1 MRTWLWL
8 LLLTGCLPSVGLAD
22 LTLNDFAYGIRVDVP
37 AGTAVAA
44 TSLPR
49 QVYES
54 ATRNDLGDM
63 RVFNAAGEPVPHMLR
78 FAQSRSAEPPWRPL
92 AFFPLAEVSTED
104 NGGYRIHVR
113 TGPDGAIVS
122 VDPRLS
128 PSSPAAVRTYLI
140 DLSPLRR
147 SLAQLRLSWT
157 STGADL
163 MAALRVDASD
173 DLAAWTTI
181 QPSATVSDMR
191 YAGHRLLRNTIR
203 LASSTRQYLRLRQ
216 VDSGPAIRLVRIE
229 GRIQP
234 PGRKPVRSVMR
245 LDGRPVP
252 DATGVFDYRSTG
264 AFPVDRVNL
273 VFDQANS
280 MAQALLESRRD
291 PSAPWNRRI
300 NGLFYRID
308 MAGNQLTSDPQ
319 AVTATMDRHWRL
331 SVDASDSTIGQAI
344 PRLEIGY
351 RPHDL
356 FFIARGSGPFT
367 LAYGGAGV
375 EPLAVDVAALFDGI
389 GRQRGDEFE
398 HWVTAGREQMVLGGP
413 QRLSP
418 APKPLPMRR
427 IVLWSVLLA
436 GVLVVAGL
444 AWRLARRMTEL
455 R

>member
-1 MRTWLWL
+1 MRTWLWVL
-8 LLLTGCLPSVGLAD
+8 LVVGCLPSAGLAD
-22 LTLNDFAYGIRVDVP
+22 VTLNDFAYGIRMDIP

-54 ATRNDLGDM
+54 ATRRDMGDM
-63 RVFNAAGEPVPHMLR
+63 RVFNAAGEPVPHMIR
-78 FAQSRSAEPPWRPL
+78 FAQSRPADPPWRTL
-92 AFFPLAEVSTED
+92 AFFPLVEASAEGS
-104 NGGYRIHVR
+104 GGYRIHVR

-122 VDPRLS
+122 VDPQLS
-128 PSSPAAVRTYLI
+128 PSPLDAVRTYLI

-147 SLAQLRLSWT
+147 SLAQLRLSWAP
-157 STGADL
+157 TGADL

-173 DLAAWTTI
+173 DLTTWTTL
-181 QPSATVSDMR
+181 QSRAVVSDMR

-216 VDSGPAIRLVRIE
+216 VDSGPAIRLHRIE

-234 PGRKPVRSVMR
+234 PGRQPVRAVMT
-245 LDGRPVP
+245 LEGQPVP
-252 DATGVFDYRSTG
+252 DSTGCFEYRSSG

-280 MAQALLESRRD
+280 MAQALLESRSD
-291 PSAPWNRRI
+291 PTHAWQRRTS
-300 NGLFYRID
+300 GLFYRID
-308 MAGNQLTSDPQ
+308 MADSRLTSDPQ
-319 AVTATMDRHWRL
+319 TVTATMDRYWRL
-331 SVDASDSTIGQAI
+331 TVDASDSTIGQVT

-375 EPLAVDVAALFDGI
+375 EPLAVNVAALFDGI
-389 GRQRGDEFE
+389 GRQRGNDLE
-398 HWVTAGREQMVLGGP
+398 HWLTPDREQMVLGGP

-418 APKPLPMRR
+418 PPKPLPMRR
-427 IVLWSVLLA
+427 IILWSVLLA
-436 GVLVVAGL
+436 GVLVVAAM
-444 AWRLARRMTEL
+444 AWRLARRLTG
-455 R
+455 

>member
-8 LLLTGCLPSVGLAD
+8 LLLIGCLLSVGLAD
-22 LTLNDFAYGIRVDVP
+22 LTLNDFAYGIRMDVP
-37 AGTAVAA
+37 KGTAVAA

-49 QVYES
+49 QVYEN

-63 RVFNAAGEPVPHMLR
+63 RVFNAAGEPVPHMIRL
-78 FAQSRSAEPPWRPL
+78 AQSRPTEPPWRPL
-92 AFFPLAEVSTED
+92 TFFPLVEASPAD
-104 NGGYRIHVR
+104 SGGYRIHVR

-122 VDPRLS
+122 VDPQLS
-128 PSSPAAVRTYLI
+128 PSPSAAVRTYFI

-147 SLAQLRLSWT
+147 SLAWLRLSWT
-157 STGADL
+157 STDNDL

-173 DLAAWTTI
+173 DLTTWTTVQSRAAI
-181 QPSATVSDMR
+181 SDMR
-191 YAGHRLLRNTIR
+191 YAGHRLFRNTIR

-216 VDSGPAIRLVRIE
+216 VDPGPAIRLVRIE

-234 PGRKPVRSVMR
+234 PGPKPVRAVMR
-245 LDGRPVP
+245 LDGQPLP
-252 DATGVFDYRSTG
+252 ESTGLFEYRNTG

-280 MAQALLESRRD
+280 MAQAMLESRSD
-291 PSAPWNRRI
+291 PSDPWRRRI

-308 MAGNQLTSDPQ
+308 MAGSQLTSDPQ
-319 AVTATMDRHWRL
+319 AVMATMDRYWRL
-331 SVDASDSTIGQAI
+331 TVDASESTIGQTT

-356 FFIARGSGPFT
+356 FFLARGSGPFT
-367 LAYGGAGV
+367 LAYGGAGI
-375 EPLAVDVAALFDGI
+375 EPLAVNVSALFDGI

-398 HWVTAGREQMVLGGP
+398 DWVTPELGQMVLGGP
-413 QRLSP
+413 QRLAP
-418 APKPLPMRR
+418 PPKPLPMRR

-436 GVLVVAGL
+436 GVLVVAAM
-444 AWRLARRMTEL
+444 AWRLARRLTE
-455 R
+455 